1 MLETAEAPKQAFNS
15 DEENPAFVW
24 SELRLIYICSFCNK
38 YLRILNLDENSEKSD
53 NQEIAS
59 GLK

>member
-15 DEENPAFVW
+15 DEENPAFVP
-24 SELRLIYICSFCNK
+24 
-38 YLRILNLDENSEKSD
+38 NLDENSKKSD